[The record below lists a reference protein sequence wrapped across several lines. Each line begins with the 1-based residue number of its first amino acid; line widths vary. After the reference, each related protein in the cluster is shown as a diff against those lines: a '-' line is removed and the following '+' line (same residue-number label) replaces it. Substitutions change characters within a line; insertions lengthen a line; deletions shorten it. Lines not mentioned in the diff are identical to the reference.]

1 MIDQLTDYLLTFDGL
16 MPYVVIFAILLVCG
30 MGLPFPEDITLLAG
44 GFLVY
49 EEKAAL
55 VPMIL
60 VGLSGVLIGDV
71 FVYWIGYHFGPQ
83 LTRRWFFA
91 KLLPEH
97 RLQFVREK
105 LTGPRGN
112 FFLFA
117 ARFMP
122 GLRAPVYFSSGTL
135 RISFRRFFLLDSI
148 AAVMSVP
155 LIVYVAYAF
164 GDVLDEVVAKV
175 KKVEG
180 GIVLVILLVIAVIV
194 LKWYVGH
201 RRLKAAL
208 AKNPSVPN

>member
-1 MIDQLTDYLLTFDGL
+1 MNFEGL
-16 MPYVVIFAILLVCG
+16 MPYFVVFAILLVCG
-30 MGLPFPEDITLLAG
+30 MGVPFPEDITLLAG
-44 GFLVY
+44 GYLAY
-49 EEKAAL
+49 EGKAAL
-55 VPMIL
+55 IPMIL

-83 LTRRWFFA
+83 LTKRWFFA
-91 KLLPEH
+91 KLLPDH
-97 RLQFVREK
+97 RIEAVRAK

-135 RISFRRFFLLDSI
+135 RIPFRRFFLLDAL

-164 GDVLDEVVAKV
+164 GDVLDDVVAKV

-180 GIVLVILLVIAVIV
+180 GIVLVVLLIVAVIAG
-194 LKWYVGH
+194 KWYISH
-201 RRLKAAL
+201 RRLRMAR
-208 AKNPSVPN
+208 AKNPVSPHGLN